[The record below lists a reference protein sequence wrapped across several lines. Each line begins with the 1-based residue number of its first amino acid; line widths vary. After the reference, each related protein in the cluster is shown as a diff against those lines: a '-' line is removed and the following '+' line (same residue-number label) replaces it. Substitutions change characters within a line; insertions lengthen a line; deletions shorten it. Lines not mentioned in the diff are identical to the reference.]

1 MIFAILMILLSINQ
15 AQVVPAENSKVE
27 FQHFQDVRNDLVDVR
42 SATLTA
48 GQNDVS
54 QFPSVNLGT
63 DYPPRILAANP
74 PPASGTL
81 QTSDAYDIIITD
93 ETDTTERIETRF
105 LEYRPG
111 YHELDVGS
119 TWYENSMLYLDERE
133 QSGLVVIEEQDLV
146 PESGT
151 DLRITALQNEYQES
165 SSGRVTLELYPSE
178 TDDIANLTG
187 ELNVTLPTRL
197 TADEYWTAAFEDE
210 PAFDPTVENGPYP
223 VGVQALNLTV
233 KKENVTINTVGVQ
246 SMPEGKTA
254 KENIGSTPPPPAS
267 EQTSLE
273 NTGETT
279 NGDGQDTIEFSL
291 KNEGDSPVTIN
302 RIAVNNTTAD
312 ANTIKNGDQGE
323 FEGGGGYLNT
333 TNSIEIEGPAYPLN
347 ESATIAGG
355 TTETFTLGEFQT
367 TGNMKDENVTMTLY
381 FDDDSSQQFTVAVPE
396 DGGGGNDGPPAGTGP

>member
-1 MIFAILMILLSINQ
+1 M
-15 AQVVPAENSKVE
+15 
-27 FQHFQDVRNDLVDVR
+27 
-42 SATLTA
+42 
-48 GQNDVS
+48 
-54 QFPSVNLGT
+54 
-63 DYPPRILAANP
+63 
-74 PPASGTL
+74 
-81 QTSDAYDIIITD
+81 
-93 ETDTTERIETRF
+93 
-105 LEYRPG
+105 
-111 YHELDVGS
+111 
-119 TWYENSMLYLDERE
+119 
-133 QSGLVVIEEQDLV
+133 
-146 PESGT
+146 
-151 DLRITALQNEYQES
+151 
-165 SSGRVTLELYPSE
+165 
-178 TDDIANLTG
+178 TG

-246 SMPEGKTA
+246 SMPEGKAA

-396 DGGGGNDGPPAGTGP
+396 DGGGGNDGPPAGTGEGQG